1 MRTGRR
7 RWTFIFKTS
16 QIRLDWGLNWRE
28 GGGGERTPGGAQS
41 VHVWMT
47 LTWAVRSM
55 KIQPSKKRAGN
66 GLDDLEVMPE
76 AVKNEVDSD
85 RKNLKASAQ
94 CGRKGQIW
102 LGRSTMCLHHCVE
115 SLKLLKGPVWPSL
128 NEDLYETRAVLESS
142 HSSSQIVYKMRR
154 VSTPPQYAQTPHSS
168 HPCSCCTTESV
179 YTRRQT

>member
-28 GGGGERTPGGAQS
+28 GGKRTPGGAQN
-41 VHVWMT
+41 VHVWMS

-66 GLDDLEVMPE
+66 GLDELEVMPE
-76 AVKNEVDSD
+76 AVKNEIDSD

-102 LGRSTMCLHHCVE
+102 LGRSTMCLHHCAERGGLKPEAVE
-115 SLKLLKGPVWPSL
+115 RASMTLFKWRSLWDQSHAG
-128 NEDLYETRAVLESS
+128 VLTQFVSD
-142 HSSSQIVYKMRR
+142 R
-154 VSTPPQYAQTPHSS
+154 V
-168 HPCSCCTTESV
+168 
-179 YTRRQT
+179 